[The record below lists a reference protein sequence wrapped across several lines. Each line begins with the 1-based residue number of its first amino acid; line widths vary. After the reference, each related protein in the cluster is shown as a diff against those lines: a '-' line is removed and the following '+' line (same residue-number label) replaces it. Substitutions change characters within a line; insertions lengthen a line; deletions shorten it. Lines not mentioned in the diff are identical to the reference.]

1 MLCSNC
7 ESEISDDALICFRC
21 GEATSVNERKPTVIE
36 KRGGGRS
43 GRGILVPLLL
53 SVVFVAVSAFFMT
66 ELAGGTPPAPLVW
79 LMLAMAGGLLAWR
92 ASLR

>member
-1 MLCSNC
+1 MLCTNC

-21 GEATSVNERKPTVIE
+21 GEATSVSERKPSVIE
-36 KRGGGRS
+36 KRGGRS

-79 LMLAMAGGLLAWR
+79 VMLAMAGGLLAWR